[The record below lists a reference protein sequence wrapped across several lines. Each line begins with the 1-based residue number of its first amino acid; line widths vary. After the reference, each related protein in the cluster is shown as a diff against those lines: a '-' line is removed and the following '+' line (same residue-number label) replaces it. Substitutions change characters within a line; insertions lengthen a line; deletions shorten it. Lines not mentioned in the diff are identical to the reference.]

1 MVDKNSSIKQ
11 IFTPIFKKAKETV
24 EEATEIIPRAVS
36 DIVVE
41 PITRILTPGST
52 EEQRKAR
59 KDELFAEDKI
69 REEMLEGIPSRV
81 EEIKNINPDAVSP
94 SRDQLLS
101 MVGLE
106 KDLKDI
112 GYPDVTFKGELD
124 KFRESFFGPEFD
136 VHKQVADGSLKMSEM
151 TGEQYSN
158 YFFGLMT
165 AADAGAVSALSAPV
179 LGVIKRALSE
189 KNISALKNIA
199 TKFFPD
205 KEAQNISLEVNKKY
219 NPADSLVQRN
229 IDQKT
234 EQLNKIKEYDEKLG
248 IDKPEGDI
256 APTNMASAVGTRVA
270 VIEEY
275 AKNNPDS
282 NIAKYLRQK
291 QVPAEDQVTEE
302 VLQILRNAVE
312 SKGSKLNKL
321 EAERILL
328 ENNNKIPRTTITRI
342 LKKDPDSEFAQLV
355 GAREAG
361 DSGLFL
367 SYFPGFTRGSTI
379 EARAQHTIIRDIYR
393 AGGFGN
399 EKEFVEF
406 MNEYGFVPN
415 RIKRL
420 DAEGKPVLNEK
431 GKPIYD
437 PNPEYI
443 AKDIKKKRDNLFAY
457 IKDEFFKEPGSYEE
471 YLSKVAHAKNLTD
484 YAIKKFVDT
493 VKNNEGFRNQFVSE
507 YKTKYPEK
515 TTSINDDVEGMAF
528 DYATTHFN
536 AQMSHIMP
544 IGATKATTPVKGE
557 SFKLAKNLEGQMF
570 QSPFMNVNFAAHNI
584 GTQEK
589 YENIIRRIVAEIK
602 NGKNIQKNLDKLEA
616 VNKAMTERGLETYL
630 RFNNKQMPDD
640 VFKILEAKVGN
651 KVEVEPNQPGVKS
664 LFIGEK
670 SFSLDENIAFFN
682 MRMDGYVN
690 DPSSFKISNARP
702 KAIDADSDQMFIKG
716 SAPYIGEGKPTNFEQ
731 GGDVETEEKDQS
743 FLLKAAET
751 IGGILIPKAEALPL
765 PKNFLLGQVPK
776 IFKKTEVP
784 KQLASP
790 DTPLLE
796 KRYNIMDEAGNKV
809 FQSKSL
815 PDAEQKALQL
825 GEAEGKPF
833 IVQEIEV
840 PVKKKKKKIET
851 GTDLARTI
859 TPETIIGSGN
869 NKLFYSDL
877 DSIVNTETG
886 NLTIKGITTPADSVS
901 MSAKGWH
908 DWFRSSG
915 IKEGELYDSYIRSY
929 LNKKGGFNRETGQ
942 FTLDEKIPFAEIKE
956 LVDTSP
962 TNYLQTVSYSDEA
975 GNLKYGDS
983 GRQDNY
989 INGSRTERVL
999 WLDSVDIRGDIGVL
1013 PTEIARYE
1021 GHGNM
1026 RNVTSSPDFAT
1037 QGNKLDGEPYVIG
1050 WSLGSNRVANLNNRP
1065 IIVTVADEI
1074 QSDFLQKA
1082 AQKKSDIKQDIR
1094 RFINQTENQQI
1105 GRNEGLDELYKRLE
1119 NVFRPMPATFAQIK
1133 KALEQLERSSDIFM
1147 GIASMNLDDITQLN
1161 LKQLGEAAT
1170 QRDKALA
1177 EINAT
1182 IDSIDSRDLFPNIPF
1197 KDQKDWV
1204 DSIIK
1209 NDIYN
1214 AAKKRFIIDENGNI
1228 TINNEAPSY
1237 YAVAPAKAVKAY
1249 QGGRG
1254 VEVPPDTDGRSG
1266 KMVAYDMQYGGP
1278 NLNDHTGQHFTSNTE
1293 ETLKKIANMKN
1304 SKLEVG
1310 KVDFGYAGEA
1320 VDTFMIELTPE
1331 MLLPYKAYKKDGGL
1345 IKKSILYTPI
1355 VSLDK
1360 VLSPIGANRW

>member
-11 IFTPIFKKAKETV
+11 IFTPIFKKAKDTV

-205 KEAQNISLEVNKKY
+205 KEAQNISKNIKGTQDPITQEKIKKKIKDKQL
-219 NPADSLVQRN
+219 AKIVKLD
-229 IDQKT
+229 
-234 EQLNKIKEYDEKLG
+234 EQLGANPPDGKINAT
-248 IDKPEGDI
+248 P
-256 APTNMASAVGTRVA
+256 MARMVGPGFRTGP
-270 VIEEY
+270 IEEY
-275 AKNNPDS
+275 AKNNPNS
-282 NIAKYLRQK
+282 NVAKYLIK
-291 QVPAEDQVTEE
+291 QVPRQDQLTDDI
-302 VLQILRNAVE
+302 LQML
-312 SKGSKLNKL
+312 KD
-321 EAERILL
+321 EAEETGEKVNILTASDITG
-328 ENNNKIPRTTITRI
+328 IPRTTLTRLI
-342 LKKDPDSEFAQLV
+342 NEDAKGISAFTS
-355 GAREAG
+355 AREVKGRAG
-361 DSGLFL
+361 TFFE
-367 SYFPGFTRGSTI
+367 SYFPNVTRDSTLD
-379 EARAQHTIIRDIYR
+379 AKVQHLVFRDMYR
-393 AGGFGN
+393 SNAFGD
-399 EKEFVEF
+399 ETEFVRIMEDAGIVPNKIRTMEDGKAIYTKNADYSRAE
-406 MNEYGFVPN
+406 MNERRKKLFEYVKKEYFQPGDYEKLLAK
-415 RIKRL
+415 I
-420 DAEGKPVLNEK
+420 DA
-431 GKPIYD
+431 
-437 PNPEYI
+437 
-443 AKDIKKKRDNLFAY
+443 RD
-457 IKDEFFKEPGSYEE
+457 K
-471 YLSKVAHAKNLTD
+471 LTD
-484 YAIKKFVDT
+484 YTIDKFKNT
-493 VKNNEGFRNQFVSE
+493 VLNNEGFQKQFVEE
-507 YKTKYPEK
+507 YNKVYPK
-515 TTSINDDVEGMAF
+515 NTYGNDVASMAE
-528 DYATTHFN
+528 DYATQHFIG
-536 AQMSHIMP
+536 QMAHIMP
-544 IGATKATTPVKGE
+544 IGKTKAKTPVKGE
-557 SFKLAKNLEGQMF
+557 MFKTSKGLEGLF
-570 QSPFMNVNFAAHNI
+570 FYPEFYSVNFAAHNI
-584 GTQEK
+584 GLQNR
-589 YENIIRRIVAEIK
+589 YENVATKIIANLKKGTDVE
-602 NGKNIQKNLDKLEA
+602 KNINDLIKIDQQM
-616 VNKAMTERGLETYL
+616 NKKGIRAYL
-630 RFNNKQMPDD
+630 RFTDKQLPENVLNQLTD
-640 VFKILEAKVGN
+640 VFKSKVAK
-651 KVEVEPNQPGVKS
+651 EPNQPNVNS
-664 LFIGEK
+664 IFIGRLDDP
-670 SFSLDENIAFFN
+670 SLAENINYFDDK
-682 MRMDGYVN
+682 MDEYVTN
-690 DPSSFKISNARP
+690 PSSFKISQQAP
-702 KAIDADSDQMFIKG
+702 KEGLSDEMFISG
-716 SAPYIGEGKPTNFEQ
+716 SAPYIMLGQPLNFEQ
-731 GGDVETEEKDQS
+731 GGDVETEQEKQS
-743 FLLKAAET
+743 MVSKAASA
-751 IGGILIPKAEALPL
+751 IGDILIPKAEAFPL

-784 KQLASP
+784 KQLAPP

-833 IVQEIEV
+833 VVQEIEV

-886 NLTIKGITTPADSVS
+886 NLTIKGITTPAESVS

-989 INGSRTERVL
+989 IGGSRTERVL

-1050 WSLGSNRVANLNNRP
+1050 WSLGSDRIGKLNNRD
-1065 IIVTVADEI
+1065 IVVTVADEI

-1310 KVDFGYAGEA
+1310 KVNFGYAGEA